1 MIVDFVKLQ
10 LTRKFLT
17 MMCKYINSLTIH
29 FCIGILSAFITVL
42 IVDNI
47 SLATICLLVF
57 ALPIWFTFYNRVK
70 DMTSEEISETF
81 GFKGN
86 KFLDCTNE

>member
-1 MIVDFVKLQ
+1 
-10 LTRKFLT
+10 
-17 MMCKYINSLTIH
+17 MMCKYTNSLTIH
-29 FCIGILSAFITVL
+29 FCFGILSAFIVIL
-42 IVDNI
+42 IADNI
-47 SLATICLLVF
+47 SLATTCLLVF

-70 DMTSEEISETF
+70 DMTSEEISEKF

>member
-1 MIVDFVKLQ
+1 
-10 LTRKFLT
+10 
-17 MMCKYINSLTIH
+17 MMCKYTNSLTIH
-29 FCIGILSAFITVL
+29 FCFAILSAFIVIL

-47 SLATICLLVF
+47 SLATTCLLVF

-70 DMTSEEISETF
+70 DMTSEEISEKF

>member
-1 MIVDFVKLQ
+1 
-10 LTRKFLT
+10 
-17 MMCKYINSLTIH
+17 MMCKYTNSLTIH
-29 FCIGILSAFITVL
+29 FYFGILSAFIVIL
-42 IVDNI
+42 IADNI
-47 SLATICLLVF
+47 SLATTCLIVF

-70 DMTSEEISETF
+70 DMTSEEISEKF

>member
-1 MIVDFVKLQ
+1 M
-10 LTRKFLT
+10 RKYF
-17 MMCKYINSLTIH
+17 NSLTIH
-29 FCIGILSAFITVL
+29 FCFGILSAFIIVL

-47 SLATICLLVF
+47 SLATTCLLVF
-57 ALPIWFTFYNRVK
+57 ALPIWITYYNRVK
-70 DMTSEEISETF
+70 DMTSEEISEKF

>member
-1 MIVDFVKLQ
+1 
-10 LTRKFLT
+10 
-17 MMCKYINSLTIH
+17 MMHKHINSLTIH
-29 FCIGILSAFITVL
+29 FCFAILSTFITIL

-47 SLATICLLVF
+47 SLATACLLVF
-57 ALPIWFTFYNRVK
+57 AFPIWFTFYNRVK
-70 DMTSEEISETF
+70 DMTSEEISEKF

>member
-1 MIVDFVKLQ
+1 
-10 LTRKFLT
+10 
-17 MMCKYINSLTIH
+17 MMHKYFNSLTIH
-29 FCIGILSAFITVL
+29 FCFGILSAFITIL

-57 ALPIWFTFYNRVK
+57 VLPIWITYYNRVK
-70 DMTSEEISETF
+70 DMTSEEISEKF

>member
-1 MIVDFVKLQ
+1 
-10 LTRKFLT
+10 
-17 MMCKYINSLTIH
+17 MMCKYTNSLTIH
-29 FCIGILSAFITVL
+29 FCLGILSAFITIL

-47 SLATICLLVF
+47 SLATTCLLVF
-57 ALPIWFTFYNRVK
+57 TLPIWFTFYNRVK
-70 DMTSEEISETF
+70 DMTSEEISEKF

>member
-1 MIVDFVKLQ
+1 
-10 LTRKFLT
+10 
-17 MMCKYINSLTIH
+17 MMLKYLNSLTIH
-29 FCIGILSAFITVL
+29 FCLGILSAFITIL

-47 SLATICLLVF
+47 SLATTCLLVF

-70 DMTSEEISETF
+70 DMTSEEISEKF

>member
-1 MIVDFVKLQ
+1 MH
-10 LTRKFLT
+10 
-17 MMCKYINSLTIH
+17 KYINSLAIH
-29 FCIGILSAFITVL
+29 FCFAILSAFITIL

-47 SLATICLLVF
+47 SLTTTCLLAFV
-57 ALPIWFTFYNRVK
+57 LPIWFTFYNRVK
-70 DMTSEEISETF
+70 DMTSEEISEKF

>member
-1 MIVDFVKLQ
+1 
-10 LTRKFLT
+10 
-17 MMCKYINSLTIH
+17 MMHKYINSLTIH
-29 FCIGILSAFITVL
+29 FCFAILSAFITIL

-47 SLATICLLVF
+47 SLATICLLAFV
-57 ALPIWFTFYNRVK
+57 LPIWFTFYNRVK
-70 DMTSEEISETF
+70 YMTSEEISEKF

>member
-1 MIVDFVKLQ
+1 MS
-10 LTRKFLT
+10 
-17 MMCKYINSLTIH
+17 KYTNSLTIH
-29 FCIGILSAFITVL
+29 FCFGILSAFIVIL
-42 IVDNI
+42 IADNI
-47 SLATICLLVF
+47 SLATTCLLVF

-70 DMTSEEISETF
+70 DMTSEEISEKF

>member
-1 MIVDFVKLQ
+1 
-10 LTRKFLT
+10 
-17 MMCKYINSLTIH
+17 MMCKYFNSLTIH
-29 FCIGILSAFITVL
+29 FCFGILSAFIVIL
-42 IVDNI
+42 IADNI
-47 SLATICLLVF
+47 SLATICLFVF

-70 DMTSEEISETF
+70 DMTSEEISEKF

>member
-1 MIVDFVKLQ
+1 MH
-10 LTRKFLT
+10 
-17 MMCKYINSLTIH
+17 KYFNLLTIH
-29 FCIGILSAFITVL
+29 FYLAILFAFITVL
-42 IVDNI
+42 VVDNI
-47 SLATICLLVF
+47 SLATTCLFVF

-70 DMTSEEISETF
+70 DMTSEEISEKF

>member
-1 MIVDFVKLQ
+1 MM
-10 LTRKFLT
+10 RKYF
-17 MMCKYINSLTIH
+17 NSLTIH
-29 FCIGILSAFITVL
+29 FCFGILSAFIVIL
-42 IVDNI
+42 IADNI
-47 SLATICLLVF
+47 SLATTCLLVF

-70 DMTSEEISETF
+70 DMSSEEISEKF

>member
-1 MIVDFVKLQ
+1 
-10 LTRKFLT
+10 
-17 MMCKYINSLTIH
+17 MMHKYFNSLTIH
-29 FCIGILSAFITVL
+29 FCIGILSAFIVIL
-42 IVDNI
+42 IADNI
-47 SLATICLLVF
+47 SLATTCLLVF

-70 DMTSEEISETF
+70 DMTSEEISEKF